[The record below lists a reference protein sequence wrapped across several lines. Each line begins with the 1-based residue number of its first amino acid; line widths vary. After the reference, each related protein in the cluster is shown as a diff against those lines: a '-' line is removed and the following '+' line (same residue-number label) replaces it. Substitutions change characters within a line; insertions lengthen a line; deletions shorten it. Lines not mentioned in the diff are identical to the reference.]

1 MNMPKGKQTPPEV
14 IYKVMT
20 SWATTNNYSETARAL
35 NMAESTVRKI
45 VSDNKDKE
53 EFARLCDEKKKDF
66 ADKATE
72 IIDKGLELI
81 NRRLSVALD
90 KQDELDR
97 LIYEIESS
105 DEEEISYKQKMSAI
119 SLIQEA
125 QIQKIK
131 DISTMIGTLYDKR
144 ALAKGES
151 TNNTKVLIQL
161 PEGVDEYAE

>member
-1 MNMPKGKQTPPEV
+1 MPKGKQTPPET

-20 SWATTNNYSETARAL
+20 SWAVTNNYSETARAL
-35 NMAESTVRKI
+35 GLAESTVRKI
-45 VSDNKDKE
+45 VADNKDKE

-90 KQDELDR
+90 KQAELDK
-97 LIYEIESS
+97 LIDEIDSA
-105 DEEEISYKQKMSAI
+105 DEEEISYKQKMRAI
-119 SLIQEA
+119 SLIEEA

-151 TNNTKVLIQL
+151 TNNTSVNIKL
-161 PEGVDEYAE
+161 PEGIDEYAE